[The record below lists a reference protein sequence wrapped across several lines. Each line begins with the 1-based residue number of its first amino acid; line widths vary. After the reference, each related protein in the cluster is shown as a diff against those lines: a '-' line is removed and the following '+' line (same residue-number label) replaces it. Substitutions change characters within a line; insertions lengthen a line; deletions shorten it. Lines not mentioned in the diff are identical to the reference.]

1 MNLSSTIDLI
11 EFLVVVIGIVGL
23 AISLIMVA
31 YIQGDRRNV
40 RKSGTN
46 GISKRLTNADLRNE
60 LSRTY
65 KLVCFIAIGTLSMMI
80 EPPIRESGKVVGDI
94 LKWMLISWELIAV
107 VNSLHSYVD
116 RRHFVEYLRA
126 GDEAKRAAA
135 IAQLQKRVEEAA
147 K

>member
-116 RRHFVEYLRA
+116 RKHFVEYLRA
-126 GDEAKRAAA
+126 GDEARRAAA